1 MNGCPGCI
9 LSFVLLQPG
18 KASAPSC
25 AVHLW
30 VDGKLLFPF
39 IVTHAKDGVDR
50 RTAKP
55 VGTPL

>member
-9 LSFVLLQPG
+9 LSFVLLQLG

-30 VDGKLLFPF
+30 VDGKLLFTF
-39 IVTHAKDGVDR
+39 IVTHAKDGVD
-50 RTAKP
+50 
-55 VGTPL
+55 